1 MDLEHSRL
9 SRGRFTALAVGLLML
24 IAAFHLYRLFDF
36 RIFFDAS
43 HRLLA
48 GKDLYPTRA
57 QLYARTR
64 DYYVLPP
71 LVAFLSVPFS
81 LLPFTLAGSLYA
93 LSMIAALAASLR
105 ICGVTDKRCYIAL
118 LLSMPVLQTIG
129 LGTVEPL
136 LVLAL
141 ALAWRDRDRKLLGS
155 VPLGFAIAAKLFLW
169 PLLLWLLFTGRIR
182 RSFETVA
189 AVFVAILLPWAVIGF
204 HQFTWYP
211 HVLELLVKTEQATG
225 WGLPSSTLFGAT
237 VVAADA
243 IACVIVFAV
252 SRSSDGDRKAFTA
265 AVLACLLLSPLV
277 WLHYYVVLVVPIAL
291 ASRRFSWL
299 WVVPALAIWP
309 YTGSHDLLAVKLS
322 AYALLAIVALFT
334 LRPAAGE
341 LLSARLLRGGRAGLI
356 GQAGRREYW
365 RARAPGRLSGSRPG
379 LPGVD
384 RALGATP
391 TVSA

>member
-24 IAAFHLYRLFDF
+24 VAAFHLYRLFDF

-57 QLYARTR
+57 QLYAPTR

-81 LLPFTLAGSLYA
+81 LLPFALAGSLYA

-105 ICGVTDKRCYIAL
+105 ICGVTDKSCYIAL

-129 LGTVEPL
+129 LGTIEPL

-141 ALAWRDRDRKLLGS
+141 ALAWRYRDRKLLGS

-189 AVFVAILLPWAVIGF
+189 AALVAILLPWAVIGF

-252 SRSSDGDRKAFTA
+252 SRSADGDRKAFTA

-291 ASRRFSWL
+291 ESRRFSWL

-309 YTGSHDLLAVKLS
+309 YTDSHELPGVKLY
-322 AYALLAIVALFT
+322 AYVLVAIVALST
-334 LRPAAGE
+334 LLPDPGDLLALVRLRGRRPA
-341 LLSARLLRGGRAGLI
+341 LL
-356 GQAGRREYW
+356 GQARRLDSSP
-365 RARAPGRLSGSRPG
+365 AQAAP
-379 LPGVD
+379 
-384 RALGATP
+384 
-391 TVSA
+391 